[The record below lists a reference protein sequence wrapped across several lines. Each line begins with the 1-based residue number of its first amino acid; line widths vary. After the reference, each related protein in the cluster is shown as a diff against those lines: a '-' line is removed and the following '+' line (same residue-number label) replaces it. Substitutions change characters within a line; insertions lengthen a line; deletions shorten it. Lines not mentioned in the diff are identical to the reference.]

1 MKLKPLLSIFA
12 DGVRHDSIKYMPF
25 ANSLNS
31 VPLETVLGYSITCHP
46 SMYTGVYPAKHKI
59 AFHWVKGKK
68 KNGPYT
74 FLSYFPDFFPF
85 SNAYLQAILSHLYS
99 KLFLKKKASP
109 FMGYG
114 KILNLPM
121 KFWNQID
128 INEFKYW
135 DDDNYI
141 NEDIKTIFELVRK
154 NNLRTHVSNM
164 HKPNLGKLNSV
175 KTVNPNDFD
184 WVYYFIGESD
194 HISHEFT
201 QHSKEGQEFLVKLD
215 DFIKAEYNKFEEV
228 YGKDGFDFMFW
239 SDHGHITID
248 KQIDLYEFFK
258 NQNVSLNKTFHLVDS
273 TTARFWPKNENDR
286 KEIIKVMAKIPEVSL
301 VSNKDYDKFH
311 LSNDTNLYG
320 ELFYYLKGGVV
331 FIYTIHGFGKMTKS
345 MHGYHP
351 NDEGN
356 DGLFVSNKKI
366 IKSKVTLP
374 DIFVSTINSLG
385 IDYKPNIKLDGENAL
400 S

>member
-1 MKLKPLLSIFA
+1 MKKKPVLSIFA
-12 DGVRHDSIKYMPF
+12 DGVRFDSLQYMPF
-25 ANSLNS
+25 VNSLQA

-46 SMYTGVYPAKHKI
+46 SMYTGVYPNKHKI

-85 SNAYLQAILSHLYS
+85 SNAYFQALVSHFYA
-99 KLFLKKKASP
+99 KFFLKKKASP

-114 KILNLPM
+114 KLLNLPM

-141 NEDIKTIFELVRK
+141 NDEIKTIFELVRK
-154 NNLRTHVSNM
+154 YKYKHHVSNM
-164 HKPNLGKLNSV
+164 HKPNLGKLHAV
-175 KTVNPNDFD
+175 KTVNPENYD

-194 HISHEFT
+194 HVSHEFE
-201 QHSKEGQEFLVKLD
+201 QHSVEGIEFLVKLD
-215 DFIKAEYNKFEEV
+215 NFIKEEYDKFTKIYGKNNFDFI
-228 YGKDGFDFMFW
+228 FW
-239 SDHGHITID
+239 SDHGHIPI
-248 KQIDLYEFFK
+248 KNRIDLYDLFK
-258 NQNVSLNKTFHLVDS
+258 RNKVNLKNSFHLVDS
-273 TTARFWPKNENDR
+273 TTARFWPKDEDER
-286 KEIIKVMAKIPEVSL
+286 EKIIQIMQQIPGVSL
-301 VSNKDYDKFH
+301 MEDKDYEELH
-311 LSNDTNLYG
+311 LAKDTDLYG
-320 ELFYYLKGGVV
+320 ELFYYLKAETV
-331 FIYTIHGFGKMTKS
+331 FLYTIHGFGKTTKS

-356 DGLFVSNKKI
+356 DGLFVSNRKI
-366 IKSKVTLP
+366 SQQKATLP
-374 DIFVSTINSLG
+374 DVFVSTVNSLG
-385 IDYKPNIKLDGENAL
+385 IDYNPKISLDGKNIL